1 MTAEQGDSSS
11 MSHQDSKKKKRKK
24 DFLPP
29 NQSWGTS
36 WGAAEEGKWGDLLE
50 TGAHLKVT

>member
-24 DFLPP
+24 DFMPP
-29 NQSWGTS
+29 NQSWGPS